1 MATQYQLVETYNASN
16 VSNTPLMD
24 QNTIIVEIPDDP
36 WYRKGVRIGSYV
48 LASTLS
54 QLPGLSKIEKAIIN
68 PHKLRQ
74 LVSGMMDA
82 QWCDVSGF
90 YVVSDVGTVAIL
102 ASQTASR
109 WAKPIDRTI
118 APSIAMS
125 DSGQENVSPPCDFT
139 TVSRISTTGK

>member
-1 MATQYQLVETYNASN
+1 
-16 VSNTPLMD
+16 MD
-24 QNTIIVEIPDDP
+24 QNTIIAEIPDDP
-36 WYRKGVRIGSYV
+36 WYQKGVRIGSYV

-54 QLPGLSKIEKAIIN
+54 QLSGLSKIEKAIIN

-82 QWCDVSGF
+82 QGCDVSGF
-90 YVVSDVGTVAIL
+90 YVVSDVGTVWL
-102 ASQTASR
+102 F
-109 WAKPIDRTI
+109 WHHKPRLSGPNQLI
-118 APSIAMS
+118 ARLHSIAMS